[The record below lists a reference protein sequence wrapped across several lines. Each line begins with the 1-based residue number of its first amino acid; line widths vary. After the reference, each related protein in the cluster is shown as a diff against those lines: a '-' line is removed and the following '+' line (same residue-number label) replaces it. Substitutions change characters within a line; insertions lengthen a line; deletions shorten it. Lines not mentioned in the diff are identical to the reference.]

1 MKNKIL
7 KRSLSVLAVIF
18 ILVLGA
24 GYLYVS
30 DYYHALPDSL
40 SLYQSA
46 EVQAD
51 KIHVFGD
58 KEAEIGVI
66 FYPGGKVEAAAYAKL
81 MDEIAQSGVAVFL
94 LDMPFNLAV
103 FDADAADDV
112 RIENPQIK
120 TWYLSG
126 HSLGGAMAASHLS
139 KRPDT
144 YAGLILLAAYP
155 LEPLSEPLLILRGSE
170 DQVLNLSKLEGYE
183 SIVIQGGNHAYFG
196 SYGEQEGDGVATITA
211 DEQRYSTV
219 NAIRSFIGI
228 LR

>member
-7 KRSLSVLAVIF
+7 KRILIIFLFVSFVI
-18 ILVLGA
+18 IGA

-30 DYYHALPDSL
+30 DYYHALPASL
-40 SLYQSA
+40 SLYQDA

-58 KEAEIGVI
+58 KEAKTGII
-66 FYPGGKVEAAAYAKL
+66 FYPGGKVEAAAYAEL
-81 MDEIAQSGVAVFL
+81 MDEIAQKGYAVYL

-112 RIENPQIK
+112 RALNPQID
-120 TWYLSG
+120 TWYLAG
-126 HSLGGAMAASHLS
+126 HSLGGAMGASHLV

-155 LEPLSEPLLILRGSE
+155 LEPITEPLLILRGSE
-170 DQVLNLSKLEGYE
+170 DQVLNLSKLEGYD
-183 SIVIQGGNHAYFG
+183 SLVIQGGNHAYFA
-196 SYGEQEGDGVATITA
+196 SYGEQEGDGNATITTS
-211 DEQRYSTV
+211 EQRDFTV
-219 NAIRSFIGI
+219 ETIDAFIRSNP
-228 LR
+228 

>member
-1 MKNKIL
+1 MKNKLL
-7 KRSLSVLAVIF
+7 KRSLYVLAL
-18 ILVLGA
+18 ILVLALGA

-40 SLYQSA
+40 SLYQGA

-58 KEAEIGVI
+58 MDTEIGFI

-81 MDEIAQSGVAVFL
+81 MDEIAQEGIAVFL
-94 LDMPFNLAV
+94 LDMPLNLAV

-112 RIENPQIK
+112 RALNPQIK

-126 HSLGGAMAASHLS
+126 HSLGGAMAASHVS

-170 DQVLNLSKLEGYE
+170 DQVLNLAKLEGYE

-196 SYGEQEGDGVATITA
+196 SYGKQEGDGEASITA
-211 DEQRYSTV
+211 DEQRYFTV
-219 NAIRSFIGI
+219 NAIRAFIEPKQ
-228 LR
+228 